1 MKVRTDTKRD
11 EIVQMAGE
19 VFLEMGF
26 DRASMAEISAR
37 IGGSKAT
44 LYGYFPSKE
53 ALFLAIVHRLGEQYM
68 LPALQRLEQ
77 STDELPRAALQSFGE
92 QFIGFVHTPVAIATY
107 RLVMSPAA
115 RSEIGRLFYESGPK
129 RSTEAVARYLSGA
142 MSRKQLRCTD
152 PMMAAQHLIAL
163 LSFGESWHYYFM
175 CEMPTPTRT
184 QIKQTVERAL
194 DAFLVG
200 YAPQEK

>member
-1 MKVRTDTKRD
+1 MKIRTDARRD
-11 EIVQMAGE
+11 KIVQMAGQ

-26 DRASMAEISAR
+26 ERASMAEISAR

-77 STDELPRAALQSFGE
+77 STDELPRAALQRFGE
-92 QFIGFVHTPVAIATY
+92 QFIAFVHAPVAIATY
-107 RLVMSPAA
+107 RLVVSAAA
-115 RSEIGRLFYESGPK
+115 RSEIGRLFFESGPK

-142 MSRKQLRCTD
+142 MSRQQLRCTD
-152 PMMAAQHLIAL
+152 ATMAAQHLIAL

-175 CEMPTPTRT
+175 REMPSPTPT
-184 QIKQTVERAL
+184 QIKRTVERAL
-194 DAFLVG
+194 DTFFAG
-200 YAPQEK
+200 YAH